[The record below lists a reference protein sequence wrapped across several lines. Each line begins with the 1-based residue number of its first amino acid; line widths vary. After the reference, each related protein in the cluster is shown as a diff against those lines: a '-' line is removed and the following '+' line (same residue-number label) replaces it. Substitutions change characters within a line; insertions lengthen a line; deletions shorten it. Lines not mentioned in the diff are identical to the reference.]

1 MNLWQI
7 DEAIEQALDNACD
20 PETGEVN
27 ESAYAKVAEL
37 EMQAE
42 EKIENTALFIK
53 NVDAEVDAL
62 DKEIKALQKRKKVAA
77 NRRDGAKRYLSSF
90 LDGKKYKSPKVEI
103 SFRTSQAVE
112 VTDVSKLPE
121 MFLRYKDPDADKV
134 ALKKA
139 LKDGALIPGAVLVNN
154 VNMQIK

>member
-53 NVDAEVDAL
+53 NLDFEVDAL
-62 DKEIKALQKRKKVAA
+62 DKEIKVLQKRKKVAA